1 MTRIKSSHMFKLF
14 CVFMLAVIVI
24 TGCSSGATHAPSDG
38 NQQAEKKGPTKISM
52 MVIYYAAEPPK
63 PDVAAFKKLQEL
75 TNTALDITW
84 IPSSAYTEK
93 LNVSVT
99 SGDMPMAMFVS
110 QPMNATIVSSTRAGM
125 FWEIGP
131 LLKDYPLLSQ
141 INKLAYHNLKIDGK
155 DYGLPRPQPLGVDT
169 VIYRKDWLNNLGL
182 KEPKTIEDV
191 YQLAKAF
198 QMNDPD
204 KNGKNDTI
212 GFATDTSLAG
222 LNIVLAWY
230 GAPNKFSVDQN
241 GKFTADF
248 MTKEYVDALRFFKR
262 MYDDKVMN
270 TDFVL
275 TQTAQKVDLIRKGI
289 AGMYFEANF
298 NSAERQLDIRTH
310 TPKAEIDIAYR
321 IQGPKGERLL
331 SALGYNA
338 RYMFSKTSVKTE
350 AQLKDILAFFEKMQS
365 PEVVTLLKWGIE
377 GVHYK
382 VENGKK
388 VSIDEVLYNKEVEPL
403 KFLRLDKENADLTGN
418 STLDTKVNETYADMA
433 SIAVQNPA
441 IALIS
446 QTMTEKGA
454 QLTKII
460 DDAKIKFILGELDE
474 AGFKQEVDKWL
485 KSGGQK
491 ILDEYAAENAK
502 VKK

>member
-1 MTRIKSSHMFKLF
+1 MPRNRFMRSICL
-14 CVFMLAVIVI
+14 FMLAVTMMIA
-24 TGCSSGATHAPSDG
+24 GCSSGNGNAPAEG
-38 NQQAEKKGPTKISM
+38 NQPAGKKGPTKISM

-63 PDVAAFKKLQEL
+63 PDAAVFKKLQEL
-75 TNTALDITW
+75 TNTELDITW
-84 IPSSAYTEK
+84 IPSSAYSEK

-110 QPMNATIVSSTRAGM
+110 QPMNATIVSSARSGM

-131 LLKDYPLLSQ
+131 LLKDYPLLSK
-141 INKLAYHNLKIDGK
+141 IDPLAYHNLKIDGK
-155 DYGLPRPQPLGVDT
+155 DYGLPRPQPIGVDT
-169 VIYRKDWLNNLGL
+169 VIYRKDWMKNLGL
-182 KEPKTIEDV
+182 SEPKTIEDV
-191 YQLAKAF
+191 YQMAKAF
-198 QMNDPD
+198 QTGDPD
-204 KNGKNDTI
+204 GNGKDDTI

-230 GAPNKFSVDQN
+230 GAPNKFNRDES
-241 GKFTADF
+241 GKFTTDF
-248 MTKEYVDALRFFKR
+248 MTPEYVEALKFFKR

-310 TPKAEIDIAYR
+310 TPEAEIDIAYR

-331 SALGYNA
+331 AALGYNA

-350 AQLKDILAFFEKMQS
+350 AQLRDILAFFEKMQT

-382 VENGKK
+382 VENGKN

-403 KFLRLDKENADLTGN
+403 KFLRLDSENADLTGN
-418 STLDTKVNETYADMA
+418 SPLDTKVNETYADMA
-433 SIAVQNPA
+433 SISVQDPA

-485 KSGGQK
+485 KSGGQN
-491 ILDEYAAENAK
+491 ILDEYAAEYAK
-502 VKK
+502 ENK